1 MKKKP
6 IVIGV
11 TGGSGSGKT
20 TISKIF
26 PLERRLVSYTTR
38 KPRPGE
44 KDGVD
49 YYFVTK
55 KQSEEIGNSENSFE
69 KTIFAGNN
77 YGLTVDEVLDK
88 SENWKFPTVFVAEA
102 GFYNDVSEKD
112 GEFFYKDEYPI
123 RPIIVKAEN
132 HKIISAIKERGGE
145 DAKQRI
151 LDLAKEE
158 KTIIDLKERFPGIE
172 QFDVL
177 LDMGEVAN
185 QKRFE
190 DFLGYKKPK

>member
-1 MKKKP
+1 MKPKQK
-6 IVIGV
+6 IVIITGV
-11 TGGSGSGKT
+11 SGSGKT

-38 KPRPGE
+38 QPRPGE
-44 KDGVD
+44 KDGID
-49 YYFVTK
+49 YYFITQ
-55 KQSEEIGNSENSFE
+55 KQSEEIENSENSFE
-69 KTIFAGNN
+69 KTIFAGNH

-88 SENWKFPTVFVAEA
+88 SESWKYPTVLVAEA
-102 GFYNDVSEKD
+102 GFYDDVSEKN

-172 QFDVL
+172 QFDVF
-177 LDMGEVAN
+177 LDMGEVVN

>member
-1 MKKKP
+1 MKPKEK
-6 IVIGV
+6 IVIITGV
-11 TGGSGSGKT
+11 SGSGKT
-20 TISKIF
+20 TISKTF

-38 KPRPGE
+38 QPRPGE
-44 KDGVD
+44 KDGID
-49 YYFVTK
+49 YYFVTRK
-55 KQSEEIGNSENSFE
+55 NSEEIENSENSFE
-69 KTIFAGNN
+69 KTTFAGHN
-77 YGLTVDEVLDK
+77 YGITVDEILDK
-88 SENWKFPTVFVAEA
+88 SENGAYPTVLVAEA

-158 KTIIDLKERFPGIE
+158 KTILDLKKRFPNIE

-177 LDMGEVAN
+177 FDLGEAAN
-185 QKRFE
+185 QERFK
-190 DFLGYKKPK
+190 DFLGYKKTK

>member
-1 MKKKP
+1 MKPKQK
-6 IVIGV
+6 IVIITGV
-11 TGGSGSGKT
+11 SGSGKT

-38 KPRPGE
+38 QPRPGE
-44 KDGVD
+44 KDGID
-49 YYFVTK
+49 YYFITK
-55 KQSEEIGNSENSFE
+55 KQSEEIENSENSFE
-69 KTIFAGNN
+69 KTIFAGNH
-77 YGLTVDEVLDK
+77 YGLTIDEVLDK
-88 SENWKFPTVFVAEA
+88 SESWKYPTVLVAEA
-102 GFYNDVSEKD
+102 GFYDDVSEKN

-123 RPIIVKAEN
+123 RPIIVKSEN

>member
-1 MKKKP
+1 MKPKQK
-6 IVIGV
+6 IVIITGV
-11 TGGSGSGKT
+11 SGSGKT

-38 KPRPGE
+38 QPRPGE
-44 KDGVD
+44 KDGID
-49 YYFVTK
+49 YYFITK
-55 KQSEEIGNSENSFE
+55 KQSEEIENSENSFE
-69 KTIFAGNN
+69 KTIFAGNH
-77 YGLTVDEVLDK
+77 YGLTIDEVLDK
-88 SENWKFPTVFVAEA
+88 SESWKYPTVLVAEA
-102 GFYNDVSEKD
+102 GFYDDVSEKN

-177 LDMGEVAN
+177 LDMGEVTN

>member
-1 MKKKP
+1 MKPKQK
-6 IVIGV
+6 IVIITGV
-11 TGGSGSGKT
+11 SGSGKT

-38 KPRPGE
+38 QPRPGE
-44 KDGVD
+44 KDGID
-49 YYFVTK
+49 YYFITK
-55 KQSEEIGNSENSFE
+55 KQSEEIENSENSFE
-69 KTIFAGNN
+69 KTIFAGNH
-77 YGLTVDEVLDK
+77 YGLTIDEVLDK
-88 SENWKFPTVFVAEA
+88 SESWKYPTVLVAEA
-102 GFYNDVSEKD
+102 GFYDDVSEKN

-172 QFDVL
+172 QFDVF
-177 LDMGEVAN
+177 LDMGEVVN

>member
-1 MKKKP
+1 MKPKQK
-6 IVIGV
+6 IVII
-11 TGGSGSGKT
+11 TGISGSGKT

-38 KPRPGE
+38 QPRPGE
-44 KDGVD
+44 KDGID
-49 YYFVTK
+49 YYFITK
-55 KQSEEIGNSENSFE
+55 KQSEEIENSENSFE
-69 KTIFAGNN
+69 KTIFAGNH
-77 YGLTVDEVLDK
+77 YGLTIDEVLDK
-88 SENWKFPTVFVAEA
+88 SESWKYPTVLVAEA
-102 GFYNDVSEKD
+102 GFYDDVSEKN

>member
-1 MKKKP
+1 MKPKQK
-6 IVIGV
+6 IVIITGV
-11 TGGSGSGKT
+11 SGSGKT

-44 KDGVD
+44 KDGID
-49 YYFVTK
+49 YYFITK
-55 KQSEEIGNSENSFE
+55 KQSEEIENSENSFE
-69 KTIFAGNN
+69 KTIFAGNH
-77 YGLTVDEVLDK
+77 YGLTIDEVLDK
-88 SENWKFPTVFVAEA
+88 SESWKYPTVLVAEA
-102 GFYNDVSEKD
+102 GFYDDVSEKN

>member
-1 MKKKP
+1 MKPKQK
-6 IVIGV
+6 IVIITGV
-11 TGGSGSGKT
+11 SGSGKT

-38 KPRPGE
+38 QPRPGE
-44 KDGVD
+44 KDGID
-49 YYFVTK
+49 YYFITK
-55 KQSEEIGNSENSFE
+55 KQSEEIENSENSFE
-69 KTIFAGNN
+69 KTIFAGNH
-77 YGLTVDEVLDK
+77 YGLTIDEVLDK
-88 SENWKFPTVFVAEA
+88 SESWKYPTVLVAEA
-102 GFYNDVSEKD
+102 GFYDDVSEKN

>member
-1 MKKKP
+1 MKPKEK
-6 IVIGV
+6 IVIITGV
-11 TGGSGSGKT
+11 SGSGKT

-38 KPRPGE
+38 QPRPGE
-44 KDGVD
+44 KDGID
-49 YYFVTK
+49 YYFVTRK
-55 KQSEEIGNSENSFE
+55 NSEEIENSENSFE
-69 KTIFAGNN
+69 KTTFAGHN
-77 YGLTVDEVLDK
+77 YGITVDEILDK
-88 SENWKFPTVFVAEA
+88 SENGAYPTVLVAEA

-158 KTIIDLKERFPGIE
+158 KTILDLKKRFPNIE

-177 LDMGEVAN
+177 FDLGEAAN
-185 QKRFE
+185 QERFK
-190 DFLGYKKPK
+190 DFLGYKKTK

>member
-1 MKKKP
+1 MKPKQK
-6 IVIGV
+6 IVVITGV
-11 TGGSGSGKT
+11 SGSGKT

-26 PLERRLVSYTTR
+26 PLERLLVSYTTR

-55 KQSEEIGNSENSFE
+55 KQSEEIENSENSFE

-123 RPIIVKAEN
+123 RPILVMAEN

-145 DAKQRI
+145 DANQRI

-158 KTIIDLKERFPGIE
+158 KTILDLKKRFPNIE

-177 LDMGEVAN
+177 FDLGETAN
-185 QKRFE
+185 QERFK